1 MASSLKG
8 ALTLTVP
15 ATRRAI
21 LLSLLLWLPAAWLG
35 EARWCDGW
43 RCWALWPSPAR
54 RTTAG
59 RRSGTTR
66 RTGPGS
72 PCPGSRSGGPR
83 RASRASGSSSATTR
97 RSRTWSTG
105 ATASGARSAPPP
117 RARAPRREPQV
128 QDPRARQDRPP
139 GVWAAHGV
147 PDPGRGLDVRGV
159 PAGPAHP
166 LGEEQKKAPQGRR
179 EERHALLGG
188 GHELDGDR
196 ARAPRRA
203 PRDGR
208 GGFEAPRAPGPR
220 GRSSARPSW
229 ATRRRRS
236 PACRRTASSSSASR
250 SPSARRRARSPPAAA
265 SSSAVP

>member
-1 MASSLKG
+1 MVG
-8 ALTLTVP
+8 AAGRSGRRRRGGRRP
-15 ATRRAI
+15 AAGVGRRGGRA
-21 LLSLLLWLPAAWLG
+21 LGARALGAGLVDQGGRAGRPVHRALRRDGAGHGLPEQRLPARKA
-35 EARWCDGW
+35 
-43 RCWALWPSPAR
+43 
-54 RTTAG
+54 
-59 RRSGTTR
+59 
-66 RTGPGS
+66 
-72 PCPGSRSGGPR
+72 
-83 RASRASGSSSATTR
+83 
-97 RSRTWSTG
+97 
-105 ATASGARSAPPP
+105 APPP

-128 QDPRARQDRPP
+128 QDPRARQDRPA
-139 GVWAAHGV
+139 GVRAAHGV